1 MDELPDDFFE
11 PTVNDL
17 QVMMR
22 DVKAQKYVSFIW
34 VMELT
39 KHRSQEG
46 ELLTAA
52 LREQRR
58 LQKVINHLLPLF
70 SHQYRSSSTAKP

>member
-22 DVKAQKYVSFIW
+22 DVKAQKYVSFI
-34 VMELT
+34 
-39 KHRSQEG
+39 
-46 ELLTAA
+46 
-52 LREQRR
+52 
-58 LQKVINHLLPLF
+58 
-70 SHQYRSSSTAKP
+70 